1 MSVGTVSHSMV
12 SIRVRPGC
20 AAAAAFRFGML
31 AAAVAGLVAVVAL
44 YWIGELAFIAA
55 GYTLLVLFPVYLL
68 IVASVLSVWLDYS
81 KDAAALRPVTRRQ
94 NGPE

>member
-1 MSVGTVSHSMV
+1 MV

-44 YWIGELAFIAA
+44 YWAGELALIAA
-55 GYTLLVLFPVYLL
+55 GYALLVLFPVYLL
-68 IVASVLSVWLDYS
+68 LVASVLSVWLGYS
-81 KDAAALRPVTRRQ
+81 KDTTALRPVARRES
-94 NGPE
+94 GSE